1 MVETTSSLDGQ
12 IAQLEKDLQARRTA
26 LGVTESAPIDREEV
40 QNVIGSKIEDAV
52 QAHALTPA
60 PNPDDLPIWES
71 PDISEQ
77 VQELVTMAFG
87 PSTHSV
93 EDAVAAAVR
102 TGNPAIIDALHD
114 VLTDK
119 LHDELVNRNKLNSTP

>member
-1 MVETTSSLDGQ
+1 
-12 IAQLEKDLQARRTA
+12 
-26 LGVTESAPIDREEV
+26 
-40 QNVIGSKIEDAV
+40 
-52 QAHALTPA
+52 
-60 PNPDDLPIWES
+60 
-71 PDISEQ
+71 
-77 VQELVTMAFG
+77 MAFG